1 MCDEW
6 VRVHLVRDSHP
17 KNNFQQFYLIKLNTN
32 QNRVWNDLQV
42 ALIWKMWTQ
51 RNKIISTKE
60 WSILRKYFIRL
71 S

>member
-32 QNRVWNDLQV
+32 QNRVWNDL
-42 ALIWKMWTQ
+42 
-51 RNKIISTKE
+51 
-60 WSILRKYFIRL
+60 
-71 S
+71 